1 MSTTILANLNQ
12 NTSVNAN
19 NLQDTQKYFNNYY
32 SKNLTVSQ
40 NVDDAVVAFFE
51 NITET
56 KESARA
62 IAGSVILTALSQ
74 GLDAMD
80 VIKKFSEIPPGELNA
95 YTAMFLNL
103 NRVGTSYL
111 GITNAPYTNKYVK
124 RLIIA

>member
-1 MSTTILANLNQ
+1 MTQSNLN
-12 NTSVNAN
+12 NVI
-19 NLQDTQKYFNNYY
+19 QKTTVTDLLDAQSYFNNFY
-32 SKNLTVSQ
+32 SPNATVSQ
-40 NVDDAVVAFFE
+40 NVNDSIVGFFE
-51 NITET
+51 TVSET
-56 KESARA
+56 KDGARTL
-62 IAGSVILTALSQ
+62 AGSVIMTALSQ

-80 VIKKFSEIPPGELNA
+80 VLKKFSEIPKGELNA